1 MLAGRWT
8 APNKA
13 DKLPAPL
20 GLPAWPQSSR
30 PVCVCVWGGSP
41 GIFSAGTLSQWFY
54 GAGCEDLRTDSS
66 AWLFS

>member
-1 MLAGRWT
+1 MLDGRWT

-30 PVCVCVWGGSP
+30 PVCVWGGGWSP

-54 GAGCEDLRTDSS
+54 GVGCEDLRTDSS